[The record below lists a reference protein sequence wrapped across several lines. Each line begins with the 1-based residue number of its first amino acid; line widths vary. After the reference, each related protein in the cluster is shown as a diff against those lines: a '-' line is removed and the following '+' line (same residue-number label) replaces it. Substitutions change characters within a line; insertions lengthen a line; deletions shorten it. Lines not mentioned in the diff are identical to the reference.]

1 METAV
6 PHPVMQSSPAAHV
19 LSILTSR
26 KSSTE
31 AINTLLAFGAAQ
43 LGSTSLALYVPEAP
57 RLWLGHNAPPTVSE
71 NTLQGIFKAAGD
83 ESVQLPSEWIALGH
97 SSVFVLNVKNAK
109 VGVLLASA
117 SAGITNENRLN
128 LLQPILDGL
137 SILVEQLMMAAR
149 HEKLLRNQYEFVRV
163 VTHDLRSPLT
173 SMHGFASMLEGGT
186 AGELNEKQLHYISKV
201 VAGTTQLASLIENI
215 ADAGR
220 FDPETGFYEM
230 ERMPIDPND
239 IVRKVTSNYIL
250 PTEKSELKLRVST
263 SDQVPIINADSNMIE
278 RATMNLVDN
287 AIKYTPNGGD
297 IVVGARVE
305 HGRLVIFVQDTG
317 YGISQENLKKLFQRH
332 VRLRRPEHKLV
343 KGSGLG
349 LFIVRSVALRH
360 GGDAFVQS
368 VEGQGSTFGISLPLG
383 GENMLVG

>member
-19 LSILTSR
+19 LSILASR

-71 NTLQGIFKAAGD
+71 STLQGIFKAAGD

-360 GGDAFVQS
+360 GGDVFVQS

>member
-332 VRLRRPEHKLV
+332 VRLRRPEHKLI